1 LNINLIKVQ
10 KLNVGITWFDA
21 GTPVVL
27 LECSEFVSAV
37 EAEHPKKS
45 LLLKK

>member
-1 LNINLIKVQ
+1 MNISFIASQ